1 MNVSA
6 EFLQQVRDE
15 CYSHSLRCLEATD
28 FIGEH
33 QEIPIINFC
42 EANNISPDD
51 LSFEQQAAIF
61 NMTVDK
67 MCADAEFFAN
77 AADELDKQAYM
88 KSLLSVGLKNI
99 PSNRDLSKNINK
111 SS

>member
-6 EFLQQVRDE
+6 DFLQQVRDE
-15 CYSHSLRCLEATD
+15 CYNKSLKCLEATD

-42 EANNISPDD
+42 KSNDISPND
-51 LSFEQQAAIF
+51 LSFEQQAVIF
-61 NMTVDK
+61 NTTVD
-67 MCADAEFFAN
+67 MMRADAEFFTGV
-77 AADELDKQAYM
+77 ADELDKQAYM
-88 KSLLSVGLKNI
+88 KYLIDAGLKNI
-99 PSNRDLSKNINK
+99 PSNRNVNK

>member
-6 EFLQQVRDE
+6 DFLQQVRDE
-15 CYSHSLRCLEATD
+15 CYNKSLKCLEATD

-42 EANNISPDD
+42 KANDISPND
-51 LSFEQQAAIF
+51 LSFEQQAVMF
-61 NMTVDK
+61 NTTVDM
-67 MCADAEFFAN
+67 MCADAEFFADV
-77 AADELDKQAYM
+77 ADELDKQAYM
-88 KSLLSVGLKNI
+88 KYLIDAGLKNI
-99 PSNRDLSKNINK
+99 PSNRNVNK

>member
-6 EFLQQVRDE
+6 YFLQQVRDE
-15 CYSHSLRCLEATD
+15 CYNKSLRCLEATD

-42 EANNISPDD
+42 KANDISPDD
-51 LSFEQQAAIF
+51 LSFEQQAVIF
-61 NMTVDK
+61 NTTVDM
-67 MCADAEFFAN
+67 MCADAEFFAGV
-77 AADELDKQAYM
+77 ADELDNQVYM
-88 KSLLSVGLKNI
+88 KHLIDVGLKNI
-99 PSNRDLSKNINK
+99 PSNRNVNK

>member
-6 EFLQQVRDE
+6 DFLQQVRDE
-15 CYSHSLRCLEATD
+15 CYNKSLKCLEATD

-42 EANNISPDD
+42 KANEISPND
-51 LSFEQQAAIF
+51 LSFEQQAVIF
-61 NMTVDK
+61 NTTVDM
-67 MCADAEFFAN
+67 MCADAEFFADV
-77 AADELDKQAYM
+77 ADELDKQAYM
-88 KSLLSVGLKNI
+88 KYLIDAGLKNI
-99 PSNRDLSKNINK
+99 PSNRNVNK

>member
-6 EFLQQVRDE
+6 DFLQQVRDE
-15 CYSHSLRCLEATD
+15 CYNKSLKCLEATD

-42 EANNISPDD
+42 KSNDISPND
-51 LSFEQQAAIF
+51 LSFEQQAVIF
-61 NMTVDK
+61 NTTVDM
-67 MCADAEFFAN
+67 MCADAEFFAGV
-77 AADELDKQAYM
+77 ADELDKQAYM
-88 KSLLSVGLKNI
+88 KYLIDADLKNI
-99 PSNRDLSKNINK
+99 PSNRNVNK

>member
-6 EFLQQVRDE
+6 DFLQQVRDE
-15 CYSHSLRCLEATD
+15 CYNKSLKCLEATD

-42 EANNISPDD
+42 KSNDISPND
-51 LSFEQQAAIF
+51 LSFEQQAVIF
-61 NMTVDK
+61 NTTVDM
-67 MCADAEFFAN
+67 MCADAEFFADV
-77 AADELDKQAYM
+77 ADELDKQAYM
-88 KSLLSVGLKNI
+88 KYLVDAGLNNI
-99 PSNRDLSKNINK
+99 PSNRNVNK

>member
-6 EFLQQVRDE
+6 DFLQQVRDE
-15 CYSHSLRCLEATD
+15 CYNKSLKCLEATD

-42 EANNISPDD
+42 KANDISPNA
-51 LSFEQQAAIF
+51 LSFEQQAVIF
-61 NMTVDK
+61 NTTVDM
-67 MCADAEFFAN
+67 MCADAEFFADV
-77 AADELDKQAYM
+77 ADELDKQAYM
-88 KSLLSVGLKNI
+88 KCLIDAGLKNI
-99 PSNRDLSKNINK
+99 PSNRNVNK

>member
-6 EFLQQVRDE
+6 DFLQQVRDE
-15 CYSHSLRCLEATD
+15 CYNKSLRCLEATD

-42 EANNISPDD
+42 KASGISPDD
-51 LSFEQQAAIF
+51 LSFEQQAVIF
-61 NMTVDK
+61 NSTVDK
-67 MCADAEFFAN
+67 LCADAEFFAGV
-77 AADELDKQAYM
+77 ADELDKQAYM
-88 KSLLSVGLKNI
+88 KHLIDVGLKNI
-99 PSNRDLSKNINK
+99 PSNKNVNK

>member
-6 EFLQQVRDE
+6 DFLQQVRDE
-15 CYSHSLRCLEATD
+15 CYNKSLKCLEATD

-42 EANNISPDD
+42 KSNDISPND
-51 LSFEQQAAIF
+51 LSFEQQAVIF
-61 NMTVDK
+61 NTTVDM
-67 MCADAEFFAN
+67 MCADAEFFADI
-77 AADELDKQAYM
+77 ADELDKQAYM
-88 KSLLSVGLKNI
+88 KYLIDAGLKNI
-99 PSNRDLSKNINK
+99 PSNRNVNK

>member
-6 EFLQQVRDE
+6 DFLQQVRDE
-15 CYSHSLRCLEATD
+15 CYNKSLKYLEATD

-42 EANNISPDD
+42 KSNDISPND
-51 LSFEQQAAIF
+51 LSFEQQAVIF
-61 NMTVDK
+61 NTTVDM
-67 MCADAEFFAN
+67 MCADAEFFAGV
-77 AADELDKQAYM
+77 ADELDKQAYM
-88 KSLLSVGLKNI
+88 KYLIDAGLKNI
-99 PSNRDLSKNINK
+99 PSNRNVNK

>member
-6 EFLQQVRDE
+6 DFLQQVRDE
-15 CYSHSLRCLEATD
+15 CYNKSLKCLEATD

-42 EANNISPDD
+42 KSNDISPND
-51 LSFEQQAAIF
+51 LSFEQQAVIF
-61 NMTVDK
+61 NTTVDM
-67 MCADAEFFAN
+67 MCADAEFFADV
-77 AADELDKQAYM
+77 ADELDKQAYM
-88 KSLLSVGLKNI
+88 KYLIDAGLKNI
-99 PSNRDLSKNINK
+99 PSNRNVNK

>member
-15 CYSHSLRCLEATD
+15 CYNKSLKCIEATD

-42 EANNISPDD
+42 KSNDISPND
-51 LSFEQQAAIF
+51 LSFEQQAVIF
-61 NMTVDK
+61 NTTVDM
-67 MCADAEFFAN
+67 MCADAEFFADV
-77 AADELDKQAYM
+77 ADELDKQVYM
-88 KSLLSVGLKNI
+88 KHLIDVGLKNI
-99 PSNRDLSKNINK
+99 PSNRNVNK

>member
-6 EFLQQVRDE
+6 DFLQQVRDE
-15 CYSHSLRCLEATD
+15 CYNKSLKCLEATD

-42 EANNISPDD
+42 KANDTSPND
-51 LSFEQQAAIF
+51 LSFEQQAVIF
-61 NMTVDK
+61 NTTVDM
-67 MCADAEFFAN
+67 MCADAEFFADV
-77 AADELDKQAYM
+77 ADELDKQAYM
-88 KSLLSVGLKNI
+88 KYLIDAGLKNI
-99 PSNRDLSKNINK
+99 PSNRNVNK

>member
-6 EFLQQVRDE
+6 DFLQQVRDE
-15 CYSHSLRCLEATD
+15 CYNKSLKCLEATD

-42 EANNISPDD
+42 KANDISPDD
-51 LSFEQQAAIF
+51 LSFEQQAVIF
-61 NMTVDK
+61 NTTVDM
-67 MCADAEFFAN
+67 MCADAEFFADV
-77 AADELDKQAYM
+77 ADELDKQAYM
-88 KSLLSVGLKNI
+88 KYLIDAGLKNI
-99 PSNRDLSKNINK
+99 PSNRNVNN

>member
-6 EFLQQVRDE
+6 DFLQQVRDE
-15 CYSHSLRCLEATD
+15 CYNKSLKCLEATD
-28 FIGEH
+28 IIGEH

-42 EANNISPDD
+42 KANDISPDD
-51 LSFEQQAAIF
+51 LSFEQQAVIF
-61 NMTVDK
+61 NTTVDM
-67 MCADAEFFAN
+67 MCADAEFFAD

-88 KSLLSVGLKNI
+88 KSLIDVGLKNI
-99 PSNRDLSKNINK
+99 PSNRNVNK

>member
-6 EFLQQVRDE
+6 DFLQQVRDE
-15 CYSHSLRCLEATD
+15 CYNKSLKCLEATD

-42 EANNISPDD
+42 KSNDISPND
-51 LSFEQQAAIF
+51 LSFEQQAVIF
-61 NMTVDK
+61 NTTVDM
-67 MCADAEFFAN
+67 MCADAEFFAGV
-77 AADELDKQAYM
+77 ADELDKQAYM
-88 KSLLSVGLKNI
+88 KYLIDAGLKNI
-99 PSNRDLSKNINK
+99 QSNRNVNK

>member
-6 EFLQQVRDE
+6 DFLQQVRDE
-15 CYSHSLRCLEATD
+15 CYNKSLKCLEATD

-42 EANNISPDD
+42 KANDISPND
-51 LSFEQQAAIF
+51 LSFEQQAVIF
-61 NMTVDK
+61 NTTVDM
-67 MCADAEFFAN
+67 MCADAEFFADV
-77 AADELDKQAYM
+77 ADELDKQAYM
-88 KSLLSVGLKNI
+88 KNLIDAGLNNI
-99 PSNRDLSKNINK
+99 PSNRNVNK

>member
-6 EFLQQVRDE
+6 DFLQQVRDE
-15 CYSHSLRCLEATD
+15 CYNKSLRCLEATD

-42 EANNISPDD
+42 KANDISPDD
-51 LSFEQQAAIF
+51 LSFEQQAVIF
-61 NMTVDK
+61 NTTVDM
-67 MCADAEFFAN
+67 MCADAEFFADV
-77 AADELDKQAYM
+77 ADELDKQAYM
-88 KSLLSVGLKNI
+88 KYLIDAGLKNI
-99 PSNRDLSKNINK
+99 PSNRNVNK

>member
-6 EFLQQVRDE
+6 DFLQQVRDE
-15 CYSHSLRCLEATD
+15 CYNKSLKCLEATD

-42 EANNISPDD
+42 KSNDISPND
-51 LSFEQQAAIF
+51 LSFEQQAVIF
-61 NMTVDK
+61 NTTVDM
-67 MCADAEFFAN
+67 MCADAEFFADV
-77 AADELDKQAYM
+77 ADELDKQAYM
-88 KSLLSVGLKNI
+88 KHLIDAGLNNI
-99 PSNRDLSKNINK
+99 PSNRNVNK

>member
-6 EFLQQVRDE
+6 DFLQQVRDE
-15 CYSHSLRCLEATD
+15 CYNKSLKCLEATD

-42 EANNISPDD
+42 KASGISPND
-51 LSFEQQAAIF
+51 LSFEQQAVIF
-61 NMTVDK
+61 NTTVDM
-67 MCADAEFFAN
+67 MCADAEFFAGV
-77 AADELDKQAYM
+77 ADELDKQVYM
-88 KSLLSVGLKNI
+88 KHLIDAGLKNI
-99 PSNRDLSKNINK
+99 PSNRNVNK

>member
-6 EFLQQVRDE
+6 DFLQQVRDE
-15 CYSHSLRCLEATD
+15 CYNKSLKCLEATD

-42 EANNISPDD
+42 KASGISPDD
-51 LSFEQQAAIF
+51 LSFEQQAVIF
-61 NMTVDK
+61 NSTVDK
-67 MCADAEFFAN
+67 LCADAEFFAD

-88 KSLLSVGLKNI
+88 KSLIDVGLKNI
-99 PSNRDLSKNINK
+99 PSNRNVNK

>member
-6 EFLQQVRDE
+6 DFLQQVRDE
-15 CYSHSLRCLEATD
+15 CYNKSLKCLEATD

-42 EANNISPDD
+42 KANDISPND
-51 LSFEQQAAIF
+51 LSLEQQAVIF
-61 NMTVDK
+61 NTTVDM
-67 MCADAEFFAN
+67 MCADAEFFADV
-77 AADELDKQAYM
+77 ADELDKQAYM
-88 KSLLSVGLKNI
+88 KYLIDAGLKNI
-99 PSNRDLSKNINK
+99 PSNRNVNK